1 MPVYAE
7 SSRKSLDG
15 VKRILRYIAG
25 TLHLGLRITSK
36 SSLHLVGFS
45 DANWAGCPL
54 TRRSTTGMCIFLG
67 SNCVSWS
74 SEKQNTVA
82 KSSAEAEYRALASLA
97 AELTWITYILKD
109 IGVSLLSP
117 PVMLT
122 DNLSALHLTAN
133 PVLHARTKHI
143 ELDYH
148 FVREKVVQG
157 AMITKFVPSAEQ
169 VADVFTKALTK
180 SQFCFMRSKL
190 GVVSIPASSLKGDVR
205 QSPKD
210 HGHVTYPSRQLYE

>member
-1 MPVYAE
+1 M
-7 SSRKSLDG
+7 
-15 VKRILRYIAG
+15 
-25 TLHLGLRITSK
+25 
-36 SSLHLVGFS
+36 
-45 DANWAGCPL
+45 
-54 TRRSTTGMCIFLG
+54 
-67 SNCVSWS
+67 SWS
-74 SEKQNTVA
+74 SKKQNTVA
-82 KSSAEAEYRALASLA
+82 KSNAEAEYRALASLA

-180 SQFCFMRSKL
+180 SQFRFMRSKL

-210 HGHVTYPSRQLYE
+210 HIHVTYASR